1 MSELSEAYEQQAIEY
16 ANWAATGAGT
26 SSSHPDKTYAQ
37 LSTTYALLALL
48 HKDDK

>member
-1 MSELSEAYEQQAIEY
+1 MSERERYEAQAIQY
-16 ANWAATGAGT
+16 ADLAASTAGT